1 MTLLSLQSSIPT
13 NRGRYTIL
21 HGLCCGFP
29 RYDKPRG
36 DASNAR
42 HKWGRR
48 CQWQPLRYKQIFR
61 KSTSSSDRTHPVIHQ
76 SAIPTRPLPS
86 LQPPP
91 RHRPQPQPIPSTSKP
106 EPLLLC
112 HVMHCKRLTLRR
124 EVHSTSTLVSAYPDM
139 MQWIEEGGSCEDKP
153 WCF

>member
-1 MTLLSLQSSIPT
+1 LILLSLQSSIPT
-13 NRGRYTIL
+13 NHRRYHNFTQ
-21 HGLCCGFP
+21 LCCGFL
-29 RYDKPRG
+29 RYDKHRG

-42 HKWGRR
+42 RRWGRR

-61 KSTSSSDRTHPVIHQ
+61 KLTSSGDRTDPVIQQ
-76 SAIPTRPLPS
+76 SAIPTRRLPP

-112 HVMHCKRLTLRR
+112 NVMHCKRLTLRR

-139 MQWIEEGGSCEDKP
+139 MQWIEKGGSCEDKP
-153 WCF
+153 WCW